1 MRENIQI
8 GKQIRAARNTK
19 KLSQAQLAEMIG
31 CSCKTISN
39 IENDKLPELKQLV
52 NICDVLDL
60 SLDTLLDLGTHK
72 VSSGVEDSDLVKREA
87 LKQKLSVEDF
97 QNLNTILEQIYL
109 LNSNQIKALKLIIE
123 LWK

>member
-39 IENDKLPELKQLV
+39 IENDKPPELKQLV

-60 SLDTLLDLGTHK
+60 SLDTLLDLGTRK
-72 VSSGVEDSDLVKREA
+72 VSSGVEGSDLVKREV

>member
-39 IENDKLPELKQLV
+39 IENDKSPELKQLV

-60 SLDTLLDLGTHK
+60 SLDTLLDLGTRK
-72 VSSGVEDSDLVKREA
+72 VSSGVEGSDLVKREV